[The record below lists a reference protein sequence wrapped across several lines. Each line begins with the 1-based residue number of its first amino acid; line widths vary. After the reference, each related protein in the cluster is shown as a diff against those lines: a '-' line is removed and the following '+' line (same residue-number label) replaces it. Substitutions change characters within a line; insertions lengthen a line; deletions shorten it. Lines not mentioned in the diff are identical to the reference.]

1 MTDPKND
8 DKNAGDELKEGLTH
22 LFAAARKVVK
32 SAEPHVGKPMEDV
45 ERLIG
50 KIGRGGEV
58 IASEVGREVATFATR
73 LAERLKAVA
82 DKDEADEAD
91 KDHTDDRR
99 DPPGGAS
106 R

>member
-8 DKNAGDELKEGLTH
+8 DKNAGDELREGLTH

-32 SAEPHVGKPMEDV
+32 SAEPHVGKPIEDV

-82 DKDEADEAD
+82 DQDEADDD
-91 KDHTDDRR
+91 KHGAGDRR